1 MEMYQP
7 KNDEKDNGG
16 SNSKDDKNETEE
28 KGSETLS
35 GYQLLLNYCLGHRDS
50 KLLL

>member
-16 SNSKDDKNETEE
+16 SNSKDGKNETEE
-28 KGSETLS
+28 KGS
-35 GYQLLLNYCLGHRDS
+35 S
-50 KLLL
+50 KASNSFASVKPM